1 VEQTETELPSSLEKL
16 LSLDG
21 DAERELLDQILT
33 SGWEQGCL
41 LDLGD
46 GAQPPALSPTAIRL
60 LLGRLDGRE
69 ARYPSKGLTDPF
81 EAEPLAQGDPGERE
95 EGYLVVSQRC
105 DLIKGIAAEPLVT
118 VGYAFCCNRASL
130 VSAARAGTSATHLHL
145 CDVGDNNAWL
155 LDLRS
160 LGYVPKTWLSERT
173 PIHLIEPGLAR
184 RRFAR
189 DLGARSS
196 RAPLPTGLVDHVQ
209 NPLRDWLYKSAKRR
223 ELCEPFSE
231 FLLVEGTDG
240 WGLLAILG
248 EGQDADA
255 AAEQFD
261 ELFKQIDARLGDFQ
275 FDQDASDVIRLDQL
289 SAADY
294 LTAHRLDL
302 NRVSYGSKASA
313 EQAPPL

>member
-1 VEQTETELPSSLEKL
+1 MEQAEAELPSSFETL

-21 DAERELLDQILT
+21 DAEGELLDHILA

-46 GAQPPALSPTAIRL
+46 GLRPPAFSPGAIRL
-60 LLGRLDGRE
+60 LLDRLDGRE
-69 ARYPSKGLTDPF
+69 ARYPSGADPF
-81 EAEPLAQGDPGERE
+81 EAKPLTQSDPGERE

-105 DLIKGIAAEPLVT
+105 DLIKGIATEPLVS
-118 VGYAFCCNRASL
+118 VGYAFRCQPGSL
-130 VSAARAGTSATHLHL
+130 VSAARARTSATHLYL
-145 CDVGDNNAWL
+145 CDVSDGNAWL

-160 LGYVPKTWLSERT
+160 LGYVPKTWLSERA

-196 RAPLPTGLVDHVQ
+196 RAPLPAELVDCVQ
-209 NPLRDWLYKSAKRR
+209 NPLRDWLYNAAKRR

-231 FLLVEGTDG
+231 FLLIDGDDG

-248 EGQDADA
+248 EGQDADV
-255 AAEQFD
+255 AAEKFD
-261 ELFKQIDARLGDFQ
+261 QLFKQIDTKLDDFP
-275 FDQDASDVIRLDQL
+275 FDKDASDVLRLDQL
-289 SAADY
+289 NAADY

-302 NRVSYGSKASA
+302 DRVTYGSRSTEAHS
-313 EQAPPL
+313 EPPS